1 MAKKFGRQF
10 QLRQAPGSWPG
21 QRPTRMLQSVIT
33 STYPAPAVGQPSHH
47 ARVYLLCHISQ
58 TNQAEKEFQIWTI
71 NLRLMTETKSQL
83 STIRIKSHHVHVSNL
98 VPSRLSIEFNW
109 CRLQSRRTGV
119 REVSLCQH
127 QSSGHNFT
135 TNPPHCPLTGT
146 APASMCSRIVDVVHP
161 TPGAKVVMQ
170 SYFLLVVML
179 ELTVEQSTPQPI
191 V

>member
-1 MAKKFGRQF
+1 MLNIIGVPTKAG
-10 QLRQAPGSWPG
+10 G
-21 QRPTRMLQSVIT
+21 QVSGKCHYVSINVQDTR
-33 STYPAPAVGQPSHH
+33 
-47 ARVYLLCHISQ
+47 
-58 TNQAEKEFQIWTI
+58 
-71 NLRLMTETKSQL
+71 
-83 STIRIKSHHVHVSNL
+83 
-98 VPSRLSIEFNW
+98 
-109 CRLQSRRTGV
+109 
-119 REVSLCQH
+119 
-127 QSSGHNFT
+127 FT